1 MVAEVV
7 VLDASVAVKA
17 LSREAGGDVAR
28 HLLLSHPDWI
38 APDLIYLEVA
48 NVFLKQARR
57 GIDLG
62 SAEHALVALSSV
74 LIEVT
79 PASVLYADALSLAR
93 RLQLSA
99 YDGAYLALAVSRGGV
114 LHTADARLARAAAAS
129 EFDGFIRLLGEPT
142 H

>member
-1 MVAEVV
+1 M
-7 VLDASVAVKA
+7 
-17 LSREAGGDVAR
+17 AR
-28 HLLLSHPDWI
+28 NLLLSHPDWI

-62 SAEHALVALSSV
+62 SAEHALVILSSL
-74 LIEVT
+74 LIEAT
-79 PASVLYADALSLAR
+79 PASALCADALGLAR
-93 RLQLSA
+93 RLRLSA

-129 EFDGFIRLLGEPT
+129 ELGGFVRLLAEAA